1 MRNAMAQLLGYKNHA
16 EYAISVR
23 MAKSPVKVL
32 RPSFVVLMYIFWLK
46 ENYCLLIILCSDTN
60 PVYMG
65 FSG

>member
-32 RPSFVVLMYIFWLK
+32 WPSFCGIDVHFLA
-46 ENYCLLIILCSDTN
+46 
-60 PVYMG
+60 
-65 FSG
+65 

>member
-32 RPSFVVLMYIFWLK
+32 RPSF
-46 ENYCLLIILCSDTN
+46 CSID
-60 PVYMG
+60 VH
-65 FSG
+65 FLA